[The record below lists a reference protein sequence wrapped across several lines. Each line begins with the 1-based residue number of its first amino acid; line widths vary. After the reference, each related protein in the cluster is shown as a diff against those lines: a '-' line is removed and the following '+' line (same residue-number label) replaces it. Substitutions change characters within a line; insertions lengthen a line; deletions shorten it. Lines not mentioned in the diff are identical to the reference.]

1 MSKCLCESFFQNF
14 HIPFKYIE
22 LLIREKMMS
31 GKILIEWRHRLC
43 EEITRTRYMDVNS
56 QRAMH
61 IEIANI
67 FFNQDTD
74 DSDEITSEKSD
85 STGKSDHYHA
95 VLILRV
101 LISIYLLDCS

>member
-1 MSKCLCESFFQNF
+1 
-14 HIPFKYIE
+14 
-22 LLIREKMMS
+22 MMS

-85 STGKSDHYHA
+85 STGKSDHYHGINIKGINFHLFIGLQLA
-95 VLILRV
+95 NRNQIL
-101 LISIYLLDCS
+101 